1 MRIQYTEISESKDVS
16 EVEILIA
23 DHPDIE
29 QASSYIEMRV
39 SLPKQHNP
47 LFLEV
52 QLNTLRFARDLIDE
66 KMKEVEARSK

>member
-1 MRIQYTEISESKDVS
+1 MKIQYTEISESKDAS

-39 SLPKQHNP
+39 SLPKQKNP
-47 LFLEV
+47 LFLDV
-52 QLNTLRFARDLIDE
+52 QLETLRFARDLINE
-66 KMKEVEARSK
+66 KMKEVEARAK